1 MRARKLCLDVIA
13 GSLLGLAAS
22 ASPLHAEPWPQRAI
36 RLIVPVGAGSSTD
49 VAARIYADRL
59 AERWKQPVAVE
70 NRPGADGLIG
80 TTAFVGAHDDHAL
93 LFSFASPMSV
103 LPLIH
108 TTLPYD
114 PGRDLVPI
122 SLASDTF
129 GTLTAHVSLKVGSL
143 KDLVAL
149 ARSQPGKLNDF
160 GQGAFPY
167 LLAGFFK
174 SQHLDVVPVSY
185 REVNLAMQDHAQG
198 RVHLVLTSM
207 TVQLPLVQSGLVNF
221 LVVTNSKRSPMIPDV
236 PTAAESGFPELAF
249 EGLTGFFGSRAMSAE
264 LADRISRD
272 IRTVAAEPAVAERF
286 AAVGQIARGTTPGE
300 FAAMIEA
307 QRAKIATI
315 VQETGLRP
323 AR

>member
-22 ASPLHAEPWPQRAI
+22 ALPLHAELWPQRPI
-36 RLIVPVGAGSSTD
+36 RMIVPVGAGSSTD

-80 TTAFVGAHDDHAL
+80 TAAFVGAHDDHTL
-93 LFSFASPMSV
+93 LFSFASPISV
-103 LPLIH
+103 LPVIH
-108 TTLPYD
+108 ATLPYD

-122 SLASDTF
+122 SSAADTF
-129 GTLTAHVSLKVGSL
+129 GALTAHVSLKVGSL

-149 ARSQPGKLNDF
+149 ARQQPGTLNHF

-174 SQHLDVVPVSY
+174 SQHLDAVPVSY

-198 RVHLVLTSM
+198 RVHLVLTPM
-207 TVQLPLVQSGLVNF
+207 TIQLPLVQSGHVNF

-236 PTAAESGFPELAF
+236 PTAMESGFPELAF

-264 LADRISRD
+264 LVDRISRD
-272 IRTVAAEPAVAERF
+272 IRAVAAEPVVADSL
-286 AAVGQIARGTTPGE
+286 AAIGQIARGTTPAE
-300 FAAMIEA
+300 FAEMIEA
-307 QRAKIATI
+307 QRVKIATI
-315 VQETGLRP
+315 VQETGLRL

>member
-1 MRARKLCLDVIA
+1 MRARKLRLDVIA
-13 GSLLGLAAS
+13 GSLVWFAAS

-49 VAARIYADRL
+49 VTARIYADRL

-80 TTAFVGAHDDHAL
+80 TAAFVGAHDDHTL
-93 LFSFASPMSV
+93 LFSFASPISV

-108 TTLPYD
+108 ATLPYD

-122 SLASDTF
+122 SLAADTF
-129 GTLTAHVSLKVGSL
+129 GTLTAHASLNLRSL

-149 ARSQPGKLNDF
+149 ARQQPGKLNHF

-174 SQHLDVVPVSY
+174 SQHVDVVPISY

-198 RVHLVLTSM
+198 RVSLVLTSM
-207 TVQLPLVQSGLVNF
+207 TIQLPLVQSGHIDF

-249 EGLTGFFGSRAMSAE
+249 EGMSGFFGSRATPAE
-264 LADRISRD
+264 LVDRISRD
-272 IRTVAAEPAVAERF
+272 IRAVAAEPVVADRL
-286 AAVGQIARGTTPGE
+286 AALGQVARGTTPAE
-300 FAAMIEA
+300 FAEMIEA